1 MIAGGLV
8 VSDDHPLVFLIFGK
22 LPEQRFASTRI
33 LIVRNDRLLL
43 CAIFGKVPEQG
54 FALPYR
60 EELALARLLRL
71 QRDSAKRKLYWA
83 LGLVRPVL
91 TTARLPEI
99 GSIPKLEYLH
109 QNLAIL
115 DGGLLCP

>member
-54 FALPYR
+54 FALSPTER
-60 EELALARLLRL
+60 NSRLHGCFAYNEIPR
-71 QRDSAKRKLYWA
+71 WA

-99 GSIPKLEYLH
+99 GSIPKLGY
-109 QNLAIL
+109 
-115 DGGLLCP
+115 